1 MAKKAKNKKNTKKA
15 VQTERQEEVIQEKEV
30 IVEQATPEKETKKAL
45 KKETKKDKKNSKDK
59 RHFWKDFKAELKKV
73 VWPTP
78 KQLVNNTMAVITIVL
93 ITTAVVIVLDL
104 GFEAMNKYGINNIK
118 RLVTSDENVTNSQ
131 TENTENNNSV
141 DENTEEQ

>member
-30 IVEQATPEKETKKAL
+30 IVEQATPEKETKKAV

-78 KQLVNNTMAVITIVL
+78 KQLANNTMAVITIVL

-118 RLVTSDENVTNSQ
+118 KLVASDENVTNSQ
-131 TENTENNNSV
+131 IENIENNNSV